1 MKSPRRRTQRSS
13 TKTQG
18 RKPGSPR
25 RLAAPP
31 LPVPGALWEGIFDP
45 DDAARLRSYLSRTPD
60 RDLEITARS
69 FAGEWLP
76 GCTLKLAVAKF
87 SLASVPMAQGNEALA
102 SVSRMAKAF
111 ALWRNAKAL
120 LSKSRALLSNVTR
133 GWEFEH
139 GNSPTHDGVKI
150 KGVLRILS
158 VIAPGSAAVDWRTQH
173 PALVRAV
180 ILGCFCDLA
189 RGTEHSTTRCDDCS
203 SPVLPV
209 ATTEV
214 ALSLQRHFDET
225 VAILDAV
232 RRYSIPNRMDRAMAA
247 WVLVDWSNHNAADLL
262 PVVMKL
268 ADCSASQAEK
278 ARFALAKPGN
288 PVLPAS
294 NQERA

>member
-1 MKSPRRRTQRSS
+1 MSS
-13 TKTQG
+13 REKGKGSATKTQG

-25 RLAAPP
+25 RLAEPP
-31 LPVPGALWEGIFDP
+31 LPVPGALLEKIFGP
-45 DDAARLRSYLSRTPD
+45 DRAAWLRGCLGRTPD
-60 RDLEITARS
+60 RELEITARS
-69 FAGEWLP
+69 FDGECLP

-87 SLASVPMAQGNEALA
+87 SLASVAMAQGNEAQA
-102 SVSRMAKAF
+102 SVSRTAKAF
-111 ALWRNAKAL
+111 ALWRNA
-120 LSKSRALLSNVTR
+120 RALLRKCLV
-133 GWEFEH
+133 
-139 GNSPTHDGVKI
+139 P
-150 KGVLRILS
+150 LS
-158 VIAPGSAAVDWRTQH
+158 VVAGDWQWHPGSSGRKFTLYPVA
-173 PALVRAV
+173 VRAM

-214 ALSLQRHFDET
+214 AVSLQRHFDET

>member
-1 MKSPRRRTQRSS
+1 MPSREKGKGSG

-31 LPVPGALWEGIFDP
+31 LPVPGVHWEGLFDP
-45 DDAARLRSYLSRTPD
+45 DDAARLRGYLGRTPD
-60 RDLEITARS
+60 RDLEIIARS
-69 FAGEWLP
+69 FDREWLP

-87 SLASVPMAQGNEALA
+87 SLASVAMAQSNEAQA
-102 SVSRMAKAF
+102 SVSRMAKSF

-120 LSKSRALLSNVTR
+120 LSKSRAPLSNLAR

-139 GNSPTHDGVKI
+139 GNSPTHDGVKV

-158 VIAPGSAAVDWRTQH
+158 VIAPGSAAADWRTQH
-173 PALVRAV
+173 PALIRAV

-189 RGTEHSTTRCDDCS
+189 RGTEHSLGRCNDCS

-214 ALSLQRHFDET
+214 ALALQKHFDET
-225 VAILDAV
+225 VSILDAV

>member
-1 MKSPRRRTQRSS
+1 MSS
-13 TKTQG
+13 REKGKGSATKTQG

-31 LPVPGALWEGIFDP
+31 LPVPGALLERTLGP
-45 DDAARLRSYLSRTPD
+45 DAAARLRGYLGSTPD
-60 RDLEITARS
+60 RELGIIQRS
-69 FAGEWLP
+69 FDGEWLP

-87 SLASVPMAQGNEALA
+87 SLASVAMAQGNEAQA

-111 ALWRNAKAL
+111 ALWRKAKAL
-120 LSKSRALLSNVTR
+120 LSKSRAPLSNVAR

-139 GNSPTHDGVKI
+139 GNSPTHDGVKV

-189 RGTEHSTTRCDDCS
+189 RGTEHSPTRCNDCN
-203 SPVLPV
+203 SPDLPFS
-209 ATTEV
+209 TTEV
-214 ALSLQRHFDET
+214 AVSLQRHFDET
-225 VAILDAV
+225 VTILDAV